1 MKSLTGTLLA
11 AQKKARAK
19 PYVSVLLWDKLG
31 ANQRLTWSQLYTDA
45 VDDRPMAMCIAGDN
59 SIVRAYSE
67 GAGNLHWQR
76 ITDPTV
82 EAQWNTWTDGSTQCS
97 HMNQIYL
104 VAQHSGAYVWLFYIS
119 RSDLILYCRES
130 SDYGASWG
138 ARVTVKTVSAGSE
151 LESVCAAVSSGTDL
165 ICFFSTG
172 VAGVFDVRLWRV
184 KRTAGSWGGAGVSG
198 SAPCYSIRGLTCHK
212 TDDYNI
218 IYGAEQAGTV
228 FGFETMHPRV
238 WCLYRT
244 VYGNGV
250 NVAADTWATADVIER
265 TDAGTSFASAW
276 PSLTYVDLHRMLFTG
291 YLIGEDYSRV
301 VRMRGIYGSE
311 FMNTEWTD
319 PFPFKAEGGPFGMV
333 TAYRPTGDGY
343 AYACCSNAAYRA
355 AAAGDAQ
362 VDVGSRVVK
371 YRAVDRWTGHKAAGV
386 SVDYGQL
393 IAPEIYAE
401 IWLDNSDGG
410 LNTLGSGALAGFKR
424 GAMVVLR
431 RGYKTT
437 DGNEYSPWPSLWL
450 EDYEYVVD
458 FKGRSYLVMYC
469 IGPWAQF
476 SGMAAQRQYHWEDGD
491 ETVAGI
497 AQRVFALAGFRLTEQ
512 SGEASSEI
520 STLKPSIVIH
530 PGQDLRGAA
539 LTVLSKVADF
549 VYWEGSTAYLKEL
562 RDDEASD
569 YTYGGSGE
577 HVIISGRYGVRS
589 PAYDH
594 IEVFSG
600 LTATGVPIFGDEVDY
615 DEVEKIG
622 HRLQKVF
629 DYAYDSD
636 PECDKRAVSQLRKHD
651 ASKKRGEVV
660 TLPNVG
666 LVLLDVVT
674 VTDSRA
680 GISSEVYRVR
690 GIEETYDT
698 TKPPMIYRQKVTLGS
713 R

>member
-1 MKSLTGTLLA
+1 MKGLTGTLLA

-19 PYVSVLLWDKLG
+19 PYVAVLIQDKLG
-31 ANQRLTWSQLYTDA
+31 ANQRLSWSQCYTDA

-67 GAGNLHWQR
+67 GAGNLYSQR
-76 ITDPTV
+76 VTDPTV
-82 EAQWNTWTDGSTQCS
+82 EAQWNTWSDRSAQCS

-104 VAQHSGAYVWLFYIS
+104 VAQNSGTYVWLFYIS
-119 RSDLILYCRES
+119 RSDLILYCKES

-138 ARVTVKTVSAGSE
+138 GSVTVKTNAAGSP

-165 ICFFSTG
+165 ICFYSSG
-172 VAGVFDVRLWRV
+172 VAGAYDVRLWRK
-184 KRTAGSWGGAGVSG
+184 KRTAGAWGGAGVSG
-198 SAPCYSIRGLTCHK
+198 SVPVWKVRGLTCHK
-212 TDDYNI
+212 TDDYNL
-218 IYGAEQAGTV
+218 IYGAEQAGTE
-228 FGFETMHPRV
+228 FGFETPVPRV
-238 WCLYRT
+238 WCLYKT

-250 NVAADTWATADVIER
+250 NVAADTWATAEVIER

-276 PSLTYVDLHRMLFTG
+276 PSLTYVDMYRALFTG
-291 YLIGEDYSRV
+291 YLVGEDYSRV
-301 VRMRGIYGSE
+301 VRMRGIYGDE

-333 TAYRPTGDGY
+333 TAYRVNGDGY
-343 AYACCSNAAYRA
+343 VYACCSNAAYRA
-355 AAAGDAQ
+355 AAAGHAQ
-362 VDVGSRVVK
+362 VDVSSRVVK
-371 YRAVDRWTGHKAAGV
+371 YKAVDRWTGHKASGV

-393 IAPEIYAE
+393 IAPEIFAE

-410 LNTLGSGALAGFKR
+410 LNTLGTGSFAAFTR

-431 RGYKTT
+431 RGYEGTI
-437 DGNEYSPWPSLWL
+437 GNEYSPWPSVWL

-458 FKGRSYLVMYC
+458 FRGKSYLVLYC

-476 SGMAAQRQYHWEDGD
+476 SGMAAQRQYHWVDD
-491 ETVAGI
+491 EATVAAI
-497 AQRVFALAGFRLTEQ
+497 AQRVFALAGFRLTDG
-512 SGEASSEI
+512 GEASAEI
-520 STLKPSIVIH
+520 SSLKPSIVIH

-539 LTVLSKVADF
+539 LTVLSKVSDF

-562 RDDEASD
+562 ASDEASD
-569 YTYGGSGE
+569 YTYGGAGE

-594 IEVFSG
+594 IEVFSA
-600 LTATGVPIFGDEVDY
+600 LSATGIPTFGDEVDY
-615 DEVEKIG
+615 AEVDLVG

-629 DYAYDSD
+629 DYAYDTD
-636 PECDKRAVSQLRKHD
+636 AECDTRAVSQLRKHD
-651 ASKKRGEVV
+651 ASKKRGELV
-660 TLPNVG
+660 TIPNVG
-666 LVLLDVVT
+666 LQLLDVVT

-680 GISSEVYRVR
+680 GISAEIYRVR

-698 TKPPMIYRQKVTLGS
+698 TKPPLVYRQRVTLGG